1 MAYLT
6 LEELCKELN
15 IKADRTT
22 AWRWRKQGMPSIK
35 IGNQIRYDKE
45 KVIKWLEGKEQ

>member
-6 LEELCKELN
+6 LKELCKELN

-22 AWRWRKQGMPSIK
+22 AWRWRKQGMPYIK

-45 KVIKWLEGKEQ
+45 EVIRWLREKK